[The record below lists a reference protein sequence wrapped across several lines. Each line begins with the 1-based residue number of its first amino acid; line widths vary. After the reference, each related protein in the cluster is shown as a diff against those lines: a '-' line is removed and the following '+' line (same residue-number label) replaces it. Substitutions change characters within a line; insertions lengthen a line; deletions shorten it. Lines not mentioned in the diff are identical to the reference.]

1 MITDFKSFSLSYSAI
16 NLWKYGIFKDFF
28 PHLKRVTTLAFDL
41 SLITTL
47 VREFRLFSDNDV
59 LQGSAETRARCGAIF
74 NNHFTANFLE
84 NLSVENFENRYKR
97 YTSNIV
103 LQSQTTATNNPFYNT
118 PDPNNYI
125 NIKLLISLSRI
136 LFRNKQAVQTVSS
149 TKNAL
154 VRAILVHPA
163 H

>member
-1 MITDFKSFSLSYSAI
+1 MSLV
-16 NLWKYGIFKDFF
+16 K
-28 PHLKRVTTLAFDL
+28 
-41 SLITTL
+41 
-47 VREFRLFSDNDV
+47 
-59 LQGSAETRARCGAIF
+59 QGSVETRARCGAIF
-74 NNHFTANFLE
+74 NNHSTANFLE

-118 PDPNNYI
+118 PDTNNYI

-149 TKNAL
+149 TKNVL